1 MGDRY
6 HRASL
11 PRARRLDHRDPG
23 WLPRGRSLVTNITH
37 RGAAKQQV
45 VDPYAYPCGVMTDLG
60 RTPGPRA
67 SPHAP
72 IVRSWATVL
81 LSTTVAACLGAPLN
95 ARGPPIPVTAPHRA
109 PLSPRPPPPPLPPP
123 APPTPPSGPSPRRWR
138 QMGFCDE

>member
-23 WLPRGRSLVTNITH
+23 WPRRGRSIVTKITH

-67 SPHAP
+67 APHAP
-72 IVRSWATVL
+72 IVRSWAAVL
-81 LSTTVAACLGAPLN
+81 LSTTVAACLGDPLIP
-95 ARGPPIPVTAPHRA
+95 RGPRIHAPSPA
-109 PLSPRPPPPPLPPP
+109 PPPAARPTPPPPP
-123 APPTPPSGPSPRRWR
+123 
-138 QMGFCDE
+138 